1 MKHAISDLNMTVVIV
16 IAVAGLVAFFGGVI
30 WPSIRSNIDKEANCS
45 DAICYNCSVSTGTC
59 DCDREMKDGSVTQFK
74 CPYKG

>member
-16 IAVAGLVAFFGGVI
+16 VAVAGLVAFFGGVI
-30 WPSIRSNIDKEANCS
+30 WPSIRNNIDKEANCS
-45 DAICYNCSVSTGTC
+45 DAICDNCSVSEGTC
-59 DCDREMKDGSVTQFK
+59 DCEMKDGSVPSFK